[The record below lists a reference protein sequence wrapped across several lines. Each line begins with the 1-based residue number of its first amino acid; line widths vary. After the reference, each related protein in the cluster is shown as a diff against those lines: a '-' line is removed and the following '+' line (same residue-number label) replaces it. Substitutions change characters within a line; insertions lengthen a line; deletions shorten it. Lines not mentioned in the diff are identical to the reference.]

1 VQGTTGKA
9 RTAILADDESVAL
22 LAAALG
28 AVSGA
33 PVLLAEPTKP
43 LPRASQLF
51 LDDWRPRDLL
61 DLRGLGPQQATDAL
75 LQRWPGD
82 VHSVVIADLPACP
95 IDLSRPTADNPL
107 DYALTAHLAG
117 ALAGS
122 LEAPLLPSGPHSP
135 LVEKPQG
142 LGVRRAFLVG
152 PAARLRQPLIE
163 AGLETHVVVNEAD
176 LLRWVPQAARGYAV
190 VTQEHEGILSGVLA
204 AHRHAPVLHLP
215 QPLIELSRLWARVA
229 DLIHVGAVRSSVP
242 AEAFRAEAEAALDAS
257 RELAEALPEAARA
270 EAKTAAD
277 RLHGLWSLVP
287 ELPSEREQALRW
299 AEYLFIDGPL
309 SYLPPLWNGLLD
321 DWLDELAL
329 DPPMLAV
336 VASTGLVL
344 PGGPER
350 SKSEFGLARG
360 TIPFTFDVAVA
371 RRRAVG
377 RIDGLSLADGAA
389 LVARAVCPPRFGPP
403 SRAVLWSTT
412 VEAVPDI
419 LEQRALLVDAFERLE
434 QGWFAGRA
442 TRGEWPL
449 ERVFGPDAAAIRPA
463 TWRGLRRLL
472 ERGAAFVAWTG
483 HGGASADVEGRQVPG
498 IGRLTF
504 PAQRRSYATVT
515 YVDPPGLQPYGETRW
530 ATGGDEAA
538 NEVVSSLRLES
549 EVRGVRSAVV
559 YLGGCVVGS
568 SETPLVF
575 GRLGAAAVLSY
586 LTETGDESARFLTET
601 LREAVVGA
609 SLGEAVRRAWALQ
622 IEHPVPG
629 FNAHQL
635 WLLGD
640 PYCSFRD
647 SLRGDPVAPDQHQ
660 VRGFLS

>member
-1 VQGTTGKA
+1 VQGTGRG
-9 RTAILADDESVAL
+9 RTAILADDESVVL

-33 PVLLAEPTKP
+33 PVLLAEPAKP
-43 LPRASQLF
+43 LPRASRVF

-61 DLRGLGPQQATDAL
+61 DLRGLSPRQAADTL
-75 LQRWPGD
+75 LRRWPGGG
-82 VHSVVIADLPACP
+82 HSVVIADLPARP
-95 IDLSRPTADNPL
+95 INLSRPTADNPV

-122 LEAPLLPSGPHSP
+122 LEVPLLPSGPRSS
-135 LVEKPQG
+135 LVEK
-142 LGVRRAFLVG
+142 LHALRTRRAFLVG
-152 PAARLRQPLIE
+152 PAARLRLPLAE
-163 AGLETHVVVNEAD
+163 AGLETHVVANEAD
-176 LLRWVPQAARGYAV
+176 LLQWVPRAARGYAV
-190 VTQEHEGILSGVLA
+190 VTQEREGILSGMLA
-204 AHRHAPVLHLP
+204 AYRHAPVLHLP
-215 QPLIELSRLWARVA
+215 QPLIELSWLWARVA
-229 DLIHVGAVRSSVP
+229 DLIHVEAVRSSMP
-242 AEAFRAEAEAALDAS
+242 TEAIRAEAEAALGAS
-257 RELAEALPEAARA
+257 REMAEALPATVRA

-287 ELPSEREQALRW
+287 ELPGEREQALRW

-309 SYLPPLWNGLLD
+309 SYLPPLWNGVLD
-321 DWLDELAL
+321 DWLDGLGL
-329 DPPMLAV
+329 DPQTLAV

-350 SKSEFGLARG
+350 ARGGFGLARG
-360 TIPFTFDVAVA
+360 AVPLTFDVAVA

-389 LVARAVCPPRFGPP
+389 LVARAVCPIQFGPP
-403 SRAVLWSTT
+403 SRAVLWSAT

-419 LEQRALLVDAFERLE
+419 LEQRALLGGAFERLE

-442 TRGEWPL
+442 TRGEWPP
-449 ERVFGPDAAAIRPA
+449 ERVFGPDAAVVRPA

-472 ERGAAFVAWTG
+472 ERGAALVAWTG
-483 HGGASADVEGRQVPG
+483 HGGAAADVEGRQVPG
-498 IGRLTF
+498 MGRLTF

-515 YVDPPGLQPYGETRW
+515 YVDPPGLKPYGETRW
-530 ATGGDEAA
+530 ATGGNEAA
-538 NEVVSSLRLES
+538 NEVISSLQLES

-601 LREAVVGA
+601 LREAVAGA
-609 SLGEAVRRAWALQ
+609 PLGEAVRRAWALQ

-640 PYCSFRD
+640 PSV
-647 SLRGDPVAPDQHQ
+647 SLGLAGASRSQ
-660 VRGFLS
+660 

>member
-1 VQGTTGKA
+1 
-9 RTAILADDESVAL
+9 VAL

-33 PVLLAEPTKP
+33 PVLLSEPAKP
-43 LPRASQLF
+43 LPRASRVF

-61 DLRGLGPQQATDAL
+61 DLRGLSPGQAADTL
-75 LQRWPGD
+75 LQRWPGRS
-82 VHSVVIADLPACP
+82 HSVVSADLPARP
-95 IDLSRPTADNPL
+95 VDLSRPTADNPV

-122 LEAPLLPSGPHSP
+122 LGVPLLPLDLLPS
-135 LVEKPQG
+135 LVEALRG
-142 LGVRRAFLVG
+142 LGTRRAFLVG
-152 PAARLRQPLIE
+152 PAARLRPALAK
-163 AGLETHVVVNEAD
+163 AGLETHVIVNEAD
-176 LLRWVPQAARGYAV
+176 LLRWVPGAARGYAV
-190 VTQEHEGILSGVLA
+190 VTQEREGILPGVLA
-204 AHRHAPVLHLP
+204 AYRHAPVLHLP
-215 QPLIELSRLWARVA
+215 QRLIELSRLWARVA
-229 DLIHVGAVRSSVP
+229 DLVHVEAVRSSMP
-242 AEAFRAEAEAALDAS
+242 AGAIRAEAEAALDAS
-257 RELAEALPEAARA
+257 REMAEALPATARA
-270 EAKTAAD
+270 GARTAAD
-277 RLHGLWSLVP
+277 RLRGLWSLVP
-287 ELPSEREQALRW
+287 ELPGEREQALRW

-321 DWLDELAL
+321 DWLNGLGV
-329 DPPMLAV
+329 DPQTLAV

-350 SKSEFGLARG
+350 ARGGFGLGRG
-360 TIPFTFDVAVA
+360 TVPLTFDVAIA

-389 LVARAVCPPRFGPP
+389 LVARAVCPVRFEPP
-403 SRAVLWSTT
+403 SRAVLWSAT

-419 LEQRALLVDAFERLE
+419 LEQRALLAEAFERLE

-442 TRGEWPL
+442 TRGEWTL
-449 ERVFGPDAAAIRPA
+449 ERVFGPDAAAVRPA

-472 ERGAAFVAWTG
+472 ERGAALVAWTG
-483 HGGASADVEGRQVPG
+483 HGGAAADVEGRQVPG
-498 IGRLTF
+498 VGRLTF

-530 ATGGDEAA
+530 ATGANEAA
-538 NEVVSSLRLES
+538 NEVVSSLQLES

-601 LREAVVGA
+601 LREAVAGA
-609 SLGEAVRRAWALQ
+609 PLGEAVRGAWALR

-640 PYCSFRD
+640 PSVSPCLAGASR
-647 SLRGDPVAPDQHQ
+647 SQ
-660 VRGFLS
+660 

>member
-1 VQGTTGKA
+1 MPAKGRG
-9 RTAILADDESVAL
+9 RSAILADDESVAL

-33 PVLLAEPTKP
+33 PVLLAEPAKP
-43 LPRASQLF
+43 LPRASQVF
-51 LDDWRPRDLL
+51 LDDWRPRELL
-61 DLRGLGPQQATDAL
+61 DLRDLSPRQAADAL
-75 LQRWPGD
+75 LRQWPGR
-82 VHSVVIADLPACP
+82 VHSVVIADLPARP
-95 IDLSRPTADNPL
+95 IALSRPTADNPA

-122 LEAPLLPSGPHSP
+122 LAAPLLPSGPLPS
-135 LVEKPQG
+135 LVEKLRG
-142 LGVRRAFLVG
+142 LSTRRAFLVG
-152 PAARLRQPLIE
+152 PAARLRLSLAE
-163 AGLETHVVVNEAD
+163 AGLETHVVANEAD
-176 LLRWVPQAARGYAV
+176 LLQWVPRAARGYAV
-190 VTQEHEGILSGVLA
+190 VTQEHEGVLPGILA
-204 AHRHAPVLHLP
+204 AYRHAPVLHLP

-229 DLIHVGAVRSSVP
+229 DLIHVEAVRSTI
-242 AEAFRAEAEAALDAS
+242 ATEAIRAEAEAALDAS
-257 RELAEALPEAARA
+257 REMATALPATARA
-270 EAKTAAD
+270 EAETAAD

-287 ELPSEREQALRW
+287 ELPGEREQALRW

-321 DWLDELAL
+321 DWLDGLGL
-329 DPPMLAV
+329 DPQMLAV

-344 PGGPER
+344 PEGPER
-350 SKSEFGLARG
+350 SSGGFGLASG
-360 TIPFTFDVAVA
+360 SVPLTFDVAAA

-377 RIDGLSLADGAA
+377 RIDGLSLVDGAA
-389 LVARAVCPPRFGPP
+389 LVARAVCPVRLGPP

-419 LEQRALLVDAFERLE
+419 LEQRALLAGAFERLE

-442 TRGEWPL
+442 TRGEWPP
-449 ERVFGPDAAAIRPA
+449 ERVFGPDAAAVRPA

-472 ERGAAFVAWTG
+472 ERGAALVAWTG
-483 HGGASADVEGRQVPG
+483 HGGAAADVEGQQVPG
-498 IGRLTF
+498 VGRLTF

-515 YVDPPGLQPYGETRW
+515 YVDPPGLNPYRETRW
-530 ATGGDEAA
+530 ATGSNEAA
-538 NEVVSSLRLES
+538 NEVVSSLQLES

-586 LTETGDESARFLTET
+586 LTETGDESARFLTEI
-601 LREAVVGA
+601 LREAVAGA
-609 SLGEAVRRAWALQ
+609 PLGEAVRRAWALQ

-640 PYCSFRD
+640 PFASPGPAGA
-647 SLRGDPVAPDQHQ
+647 SPVLQDT
-660 VRGFLS
+660 

>member
-1 VQGTTGKA
+1 MPATGRGHA
-9 RTAILADDESVAL
+9 AILADDESVAL

-43 LPRASQLF
+43 LPRASRLF

-61 DLRGLGPQQATDAL
+61 DLRGLGPRQAVDAL
-75 LQRWPGD
+75 LRRWPGRSD
-82 VHSVVIADLPACP
+82 SVVIADLPARP
-95 IDLSRPTADNPL
+95 ISLLRSTADNPV

-122 LEAPLLPSGPHSP
+122 LAVPLLPSDSLSS
-135 LVEKPQG
+135 LVERLRG
-142 LGVRRAFLVG
+142 LRTRRALLVG
-152 PAARLRQPLIE
+152 PAARLRLPLAE
-163 AGLETHVVVNEAD
+163 VGLETHVVASEAD
-176 LLRWVPQAARGYAV
+176 LLQRAPRAARGYAV
-190 VTQEHEGILSGVLA
+190 VTHEHEGVLPGMLA
-204 AHRHAPVLHLP
+204 AYRHAPVLHLP

-229 DLIHVGAVRSSVP
+229 DLIHVEAVRSSKVT
-242 AEAFRAEAEAALDAS
+242 EAIRAEAEAALDAS
-257 RELAEALPEAARA
+257 REMAEALPAAARA
-270 EAKTAAD
+270 EAETAAD
-277 RLHGLWSLVP
+277 RLRGLWSLVP
-287 ELPSEREQALRW
+287 ELPAEREQALRW

-321 DWLDELAL
+321 DWLDGLGL
-329 DPPMLAV
+329 DPQTLAV
-336 VASTGLVL
+336 VASTGLAL
-344 PGGPER
+344 PGGVER
-350 SKSEFGLARG
+350 ANGEFGLARG
-360 TIPFTFDVAVA
+360 AVPLTFDVAVA

-389 LVARAVCPPRFGPP
+389 LVARAVCPARFGPP
-403 SRAVLWSTT
+403 SRAVLWSAT

-419 LEQRALLVDAFERLE
+419 LEQRALLAGAFERLE
-434 QGWFAGRA
+434 QGWFAGRT
-442 TRGEWPL
+442 TRGEWPS
-449 ERVFGPDAAAIRPA
+449 ERVFGPDAAAVRPA

-472 ERGAAFVAWTG
+472 ERGAALVAWTG
-483 HGGASADVEGRQVPG
+483 HGGAAADVEGRQVPG
-498 IGRLTF
+498 VGRLTF
-504 PAQRRSYATVT
+504 PAPRRPYVTVT
-515 YVDPPGLQPYGETRW
+515 YVDPPGLNPYMETRW
-530 ATGGDEAA
+530 ATGSNEAPG
-538 NEVVSSLRLES
+538 ETVSSLQLES

-586 LTETGDESARFLTET
+586 LTETGDESARFLTEI
-601 LREAVVGA
+601 LREAVAGA
-609 SLGEAVRRAWALQ
+609 PLGEAVRRAWALQ

-640 PYCSFRD
+640 PSI
-647 SLRGDPVAPDQHQ
+647 APCPAG
-660 VRGFLS
+660 RA

>member
-1 VQGTTGKA
+1 MPAKGRGRA
-9 RTAILADDESVAL
+9 AILADDESVAL

-33 PVLLAEPTKP
+33 PVLLAEPAKP
-43 LPRASQLF
+43 LPRASRLF
-51 LDDWRPRDLL
+51 LDDWRPRELL
-61 DLRGLGPQQATDAL
+61 DLRGLSPRQAAAAL
-75 LQRWPGD
+75 LRRWPGRGD
-82 VHSVVIADLPACP
+82 SVVIADLPARP
-95 IDLSRPTADNPL
+95 IDLSRPTADNPA

-122 LEAPLLPSGPHSP
+122 LAVPLLPSDLLSS
-135 LVEKPQG
+135 LAEKLQG
-142 LGVRRAFLVG
+142 LRTWRAFLVG
-152 PAARLRQPLIE
+152 PAARLRQPLAE
-163 AGLETHVVVNEAD
+163 AGLETHVIANEAG
-176 LLRWVPQAARGYAV
+176 LLQWVPRAARGYAV
-190 VTQEHEGILSGVLA
+190 VTHEHEGILPGMLA
-204 AHRHAPVLHLP
+204 AYRHAPVLHLP

-229 DLIHVGAVRSSVP
+229 DLIHVEAVRSSI
-242 AEAFRAEAEAALDAS
+242 ATEAIRAEAEAALDAS
-257 RELAEALPEAARA
+257 REMAAALPATARA
-270 EAKTAAD
+270 EAETAAD

-287 ELPSEREQALRW
+287 ELPGEREQALRW
-299 AEYLFIDGPL
+299 AEYLFVDGPL

-321 DWLDELAL
+321 DWLGGLGL
-329 DPPMLAV
+329 DPQTLAV

-350 SKSEFGLARG
+350 ASGGFGLARG
-360 TIPFTFDVAVA
+360 AVPLTFDVAVA

-389 LVARAVCPPRFGPP
+389 LVARAVCPVRFGPP
-403 SRAVLWSTT
+403 SRAVLWSAT

-419 LEQRALLVDAFERLE
+419 LEQRALLAGAFERLE

-442 TRGEWPL
+442 TRGEWPP
-449 ERVFGPDAAAIRPA
+449 ERVFGPDAAVIRPA
-463 TWRGLRRLL
+463 TWRGLRRLM
-472 ERGAAFVAWTG
+472 ERGAALVAWTG
-483 HGGASADVEGRQVPG
+483 HGGAAADVEGQQVPG
-498 IGRLTF
+498 VGRLTF
-504 PAQRRSYATVT
+504 PARRRSYATVT

-530 ATGGDEAA
+530 ATGSNEAA
-538 NEVVSSLRLES
+538 HEVVSSLQLES

-586 LTETGDESARFLTET
+586 LTETGDESARFLTEI
-601 LREAVVGA
+601 LREAVA
-609 SLGEAVRRAWALQ
+609 EAPLGEAVRRAWALQ

-640 PYCSFRD
+640 PSVSPCPAGAS
-647 SLRGDPVAPDQHQ
+647 PVSQDT
-660 VRGFLS
+660 

>member
-1 VQGTTGKA
+1 
-9 RTAILADDESVAL
+9 
-22 LAAALG
+22 
-28 AVSGA
+28 
-33 PVLLAEPTKP
+33 VLLAEPAKP
-43 LPRASQLF
+43 LPRASRVF
-51 LDDWRPRDLL
+51 LDDWRPRDPL
-61 DLRGLGPQQATDAL
+61 DLRGLGPRQAADIIL
-75 LQRWPGD
+75 RRWPGD
-82 VHSVVIADLPACP
+82 GHSVVIADLPARP
-95 IDLSRPTADNPL
+95 VNLSRPTADNPV

-122 LEAPLLPSGPHSP
+122 LEVPLLPSDQPSSP
-135 LVEKPQG
+135 VEKPQR
-142 LGVRRAFLVG
+142 LRPRRAFLVG
-152 PAARLRQPLIE
+152 RAARLRPALAE
-163 AGLETHVVVNEAD
+163 AGLETHVVANQAD

-190 VTQEHEGILSGVLA
+190 VTQEREGILPGMLA
-204 AHRHAPVLHLP
+204 AYRHAPVLHLP

-229 DLIHVGAVRSSVP
+229 DLNHVEAVRSSMP
-242 AEAFRAEAEAALDAS
+242 TEAIRAKAEAALDAS
-257 RELAEALPEAARA
+257 REMAEALPATARA
-270 EAKTAAD
+270 EAKAAAD

-287 ELPSEREQALRW
+287 ELPGEREQALRW

-309 SYLPPLWNGLLD
+309 SYLPPLWNGFLD
-321 DWLDELAL
+321 DWLEGFGL
-329 DPPMLAV
+329 DPQTLAV

-350 SKSEFGLARG
+350 ARGGFGLARG
-360 TIPFTFDVAVA
+360 AVPLTFDVAVA

-389 LVARAVCPPRFGPP
+389 LIARAVCPVQFRPP
-403 SRAVLWSTT
+403 SRAVLWSAT

-419 LEQRALLVDAFERLE
+419 LEQRALLAGAFDRLE

-442 TRGEWPL
+442 TRGEWPP
-449 ERVFGPDAAAIRPA
+449 ERVFGPDAAAVRPA

-472 ERGAAFVAWTG
+472 ERGAALVAWTG
-483 HGGASADVEGRQVPG
+483 HGGAAADVEGRQVPG

-504 PAQRRSYATVT
+504 PAQRRSYAAVT
-515 YVDPPGLQPYGETRW
+515 YVDPPGLEPYGGTRW
-530 ATGGDEAA
+530 VTGGNEAA
-538 NEVVSSLRLES
+538 NEVVSSLQLES

-601 LREAVVGA
+601 LREAVAGA
-609 SLGEAVRRAWALQ
+609 PLGEAVRRAWALQ
-622 IEHPVPG
+622 IEHPVAG

-640 PYCSFRD
+640 PSVSPCLAGASR
-647 SLRGDPVAPDQHQ
+647 SQ
-660 VRGFLS
+660 